1 MTLPP
6 TQLCSQLDALRDE
19 AGPLA
24 DRLDAAAEQL
34 ERGSVP
40 DVELLEELRRF
51 SERLELL
58 GEQVGVSREQWRHHT
73 WWDLERRCRE
83 REKRAGILSLLEA
96 LRHLQHAAQPDFAPL
111 EELFSEVDAVRQALE
126 SGAEVDAAL
135 LETLWNGEHAWCDL
149 LRLAAGGAE
158 IADDAWVL
166 LQERVARDLG
176 RPLVV
181 AAARGQMVLS
191 REDRPTGLPWYV
203 ATASPAPASV
213 GARDRTPESL
223 TAGRVQTRPAQ
234 TLPADATVV
243 EARDGMAAA
252 SPSPAAVEKSS
263 PESDGGTEEPA
274 VVPESEDVADALAH
288 SVFDDIDMGTSER
301 SSLALLKRS
310 LSPDRRGRKT
320 APDNAAAA
328 SSAGSNLELRACV
341 LIDEASARSAADAPE
356 DASPTLAP
364 TEATAAEYGP
374 EFFATEPQEPA
385 LQSAARAILDTPPP
399 LPEAALAELVWW
411 LVFEGQ
417 GGLAWHL
424 SRALERLPADVPFLP
439 AWLVEAW
446 VCGAAVQFPQGRV
459 AAAVGMALAQH
470 DPAAWEHRPH
480 EWRRAARLLLHAAAL
495 RPALLCPET
504 KAGAILRSFPLE
516 AGTTQLYNYSQR
528 VAAAGEQSSGRVVG
542 HASVAGLP
550 ADRARKLA
558 LLQEETRR
566 WQWEASGCCLR
577 FERAEPLFQH
587 AYWSVRS
594 GAFQRRTDL
603 VLTFSKWM
611 HVLRLTE
618 ELLGPVL
625 ADEVASAA
633 EVQALAARITANV
646 VVGQPGDFPAGSKA
660 IIVPEPAMQR
670 HLLDAVAFAQRW
682 LVLLEPASGA
692 APASLS
698 PAVEA
703 LCQEIRERQDDVLAE
718 LHQLAA
724 SAGALELQTAASCLM
739 LAVEQ
744 VREILDPQT
753 SPPVEEPPLPL
764 LLSAELLRMP
774 EVRLDA
780 DWFPACPPA
789 EFIDHLLTFLAAPRP
804 TWATAYRLQ
813 AERGDDRATE
823 RLLSLPVWSTEQRQR
838 LLSRRAERMA
848 AVRRELRGELD
859 ALAQTLEAACRQG
872 ILTPEDCGGFDA
884 RIVALRRKI
893 DRSAVW
899 GVQRSEVSELWRRL
913 RERGVNVQG
922 STPRPSGG
930 SPETTTSLTT
940 PAEIVGASE
949 TSVLLD
955 RSERPT

>member
-34 ERGSVP
+34 ERGDVP
-40 DVELLEELRRF
+40 AVKLLDELWCF
-51 SERLELL
+51 SERLEEL
-58 GEQVGVSREQWRHHT
+58 GDQAGISRDQWRHQT
-73 WWDLERRCRE
+73 WWDLERSCVE
-83 REKRAGILSLLEA
+83 RAKRAEILSLLDA
-96 LRHLQHAAQPDFAPL
+96 LRQLRHAAQPDFAPL
-111 EELFSEVDAVRQALE
+111 QELFAEVDAVRQALE
-126 SGAEVDAAL
+126 SRADVDAAL
-135 LETLWNGEHAWCDL
+135 LEALWNGEHAWCDL
-149 LRLAAGGAE
+149 LQLASAGAE
-158 IADDAWVL
+158 IADDSWVV

-176 RPLVV
+176 RPLAV
-181 AAARGQMVLS
+181 AAARGQIVLS
-191 REDRPTGLPWYV
+191 REEGSTGLPGDA
-203 ATASPAPASV
+203 ATALPAPASA
-213 GARDRTPESL
+213 GAMDRPREPL
-223 TAGRVQTRPAQ
+223 TAESFQNSPPLTPPA
-234 TLPADATVV
+234 AATIV
-243 EARDGMAAA
+243 EARTGMAASA
-252 SPSPAAVEKSS
+252 SPAAGGQSS
-263 PESDGGTEEPA
+263 PESDGGADEPA
-274 VVPESEDVADALAH
+274 VVPASADVADARAH
-288 SVFDDIDMGTSER
+288 SVFDDIDVGTSTR
-301 SSLALLKRS
+301 RPLSLQMRS
-310 LSPDRRGRKT
+310 LSSDRRDRETDLDNSAAT
-320 APDNAAAA
+320 A
-328 SSAGSNLELRACV
+328 SAGANLELRASV
-341 LIDEASARSAADAPE
+341 LIDEASERSEADAPV
-356 DASPTLAP
+356 DVSPAEEP
-364 TEATAAEYGP
+364 SEATAAEYGP
-374 EFFATEPQEPA
+374 EFFATVPQEPA

-424 SRALERLPADVPFLP
+424 SRALERLPAEVSFPP

-459 AAAVGMALAQH
+459 AAAVGTALAH
-470 DPAAWEHRPH
+470 SDSAAWEHRPH

-504 KAGAILRSFPLE
+504 KAGAILRGFPLE
-516 AGTTQLYNYSQR
+516 PGTTQLYNYSQR

-542 HASVAGLP
+542 RASVAGRP
-550 ADRARKLA
+550 AARTRKLA
-558 LLQEETRR
+558 LLQEEIRR
-566 WQWEASGCCLR
+566 WQWEANGCCLR

-625 ADEVASAA
+625 ADDAASVA

-682 LVLLEPASGA
+682 LALLETASGA
-692 APASLS
+692 PAASLS
-698 PAVEA
+698 PAVEV

-724 SAGALELQTAASCLM
+724 SADSVELQAAASCLM

-753 SPPVEEPPLPL
+753 SPPVEEPPLSL

-789 EFIDHLLTFLAAPRP
+789 EFIDHLLNYLAAPRP
-804 TWATAYRLQ
+804 TWAMAYRLQ

-838 LLSRRAERMA
+838 LLGRRAERVA
-848 AVRRELRGELD
+848 AVRRELHGELD
-859 ALAQTLEAACRQG
+859 ALAKTLAAACRQG
-872 ILTPEDCGGFDA
+872 TLTPQDRVGFDA

-913 RERGVNVQG
+913 RKRGVMIP
-922 STPRPSGG
+922 SSPERPAGG
-930 SPETTTSLTT
+930 SLRSATSLTT
-940 PAEIVGASE
+940 PSEIVGPSE

-955 RSERPT
+955 RPQRPT